1 MLANLGS
8 GWNEIRLELEAL
20 PSTLSKVHRLL
31 HSEPFRLMIP
41 PLRFLGPQINWIFF
55 LGFVA
60 MARDTHAIQSD
71 FERDIA
77 PLIVLRCIE
86 CHNAADSSGGLDL
99 SSYPSII
106 RGGESGS
113 PIAAEPEKSF
123 LFQRVVHAEMPP
135 EKNGKSQALS
145 SEEQSVLRAWIQS
158 GAKWP
163 EGRVLDLYE
172 RTTTKRAG
180 RDWWAWQPIAPS
192 INTISIA
199 IPDAIDQIVQDSL
212 HAHSMT
218 AAPPADRHT
227 LLRRLSFDL
236 TGLPPTAEEI
246 AAFEQDAAPNAYE
259 KIVDQLLA
267 SKHFGERW
275 ARHWLDLAR
284 FAETNGYER
293 DEVKPFA
300 WRYRDW
306 VINAINTDMPYDQFV
321 IEQLAG
327 DEIPNRSQSSVIA
340 TGFLRLG
347 TWDDE
352 PNDPKEYQY
361 DRLEDLVHSTTTAF
375 LAMTV
380 KCARCHDHKF
390 DAIPQTDYYR
400 IASSF
405 WGGPVAQRN
414 REWNGGPNKEEL
426 GFDVLGWTD
435 LTNNPPD
442 LRLLV
447 KGDIHRPMQVVAPG
461 TLTGAPTIART
472 FDGPPADS
480 KTSMRRLQLARWIV
494 DKRNPLTARV
504 IVNRLWQHHFGEGL
518 VRTPDNFGFLGSPPT
533 HPELLDL
540 LASELMAGEWRL
552 KRIHKMIVM
561 SKTYCQSSIHPS
573 ASKYSEL
580 DAANRFWWRA
590 ERRRLDAE
598 QLRDSLLL
606 CSGRLDRSMG
616 GPSFRAPI
624 NDEALEGLSRK
635 GEAYKSS
642 PAEESRRRGVYMF
655 SKRSLAVPM
664 MAVFDSCD
672 TTAPTGRRD
681 VSTVAPQALTLLNNE
696 WVHGESHAMAARVM
710 ASGSDRKQRISAAWR
725 VVLSRE
731 PTDREKDVSIDF
743 VSRWQ
748 STPGSS
754 AGRF

>member
-1 MLANLGS
+1 
-8 GWNEIRLELEAL
+8 
-20 PSTLSKVHRLL
+20 
-31 HSEPFRLMIP
+31 MIP
-41 PLRFLGPQINWIFF
+41 PQRQIKLQIERLLCCSIFA
-55 LGFVA
+55 LA
-60 MARDTHAIQSD
+60 QTILASASD
-71 FERDIA
+71 FEREVA
-77 PLIVLRCIE
+77 PLLVLRCLE
-86 CHNAADSSGGLDL
+86 CHNPVDPSGGLDL
-99 SSYPSII
+99 SNHTSMV

-113 PIAAEPEKSF
+113 PIAVEFESS
-123 LFQRVVHAEMPP
+123 LLLQRVTHGEMPP

-145 SEEQSVLRAWIQS
+145 DEEQSILREWIKA
-158 GAKWP
+158 GASWP
-163 EGRVLDLYE
+163 NGRELDPYE
-172 RTTTKRAG
+172 RTTVKRGG
-180 RDWWAWQPIAPS
+180 RDWWAWQPIAPPVAKAATTS
-192 INTISIA
+192 
-199 IPDAIDQIVQDSL
+199 DAIDSIIRDSL
-212 HAHSMT
+212 KAQNLSP
-218 AAPPADRHT
+218 APPADRRT

-236 TGLPPTAEEI
+236 IGLPPTPEDI

-259 KIVDQLLA
+259 RIVDQLLA

-293 DEVKPFA
+293 DEVKPYA

-306 VINAINTDMPYDQFV
+306 VIEAMNADMPYDQFV
-321 IEQLAG
+321 TEQLAG

-352 PNDPKEYQY
+352 PNDPREYQY
-361 DRLEDLVHSTTTAF
+361 DRLEDMVHTTTTAF

-414 REWNGGPNKEEL
+414 REWNGGPSKEEL

-435 LTNNPPD
+435 LTNNPPE
-442 LRLLV
+442 LRLLA
-447 KGDIHRPMQVVAPG
+447 KGDVHRPLQVVAPG
-461 TLTGAPTIART
+461 SLTGSREIACT
-472 FDGPPADS
+472 FESPLPDS
-480 KTSMRRLQLARWIV
+480 KTSTRRLQLARWIV

-504 IVNRLWQHHFGEGL
+504 VANRLWQHHFGEGL

-573 ASKYSEL
+573 AKSYSDL
-580 DAANRFWWRA
+580 DAANRYWWRA

-598 QLRDSLLL
+598 QLRDSLLT

-616 GPSFRAPI
+616 GPSFKAPI
-624 NDEALEGLSRK
+624 SDEALEGLSRK
-635 GEAYKSS
+635 GDAYKAS
-642 PAEESRRRGVYMF
+642 PADESRRRGVYMF

-696 WVHGESHAMAARVM
+696 WVHGESQAMAERVL
-710 ASGSDRKQRISAAWR
+710 ASCLDREQRISAAWR
-725 VVLSRE
+725 IVLSRE
-731 PTDREKDVSIDF
+731 PTDRERLASMDF
-743 VSRWQ
+743 ITRLQTS
-748 STPGSS
+748 GI
-754 AGRF
+754 AGDNADLLAFAALCHTIVNTNEFIYLD

>member
-1 MLANLGS
+1 
-8 GWNEIRLELEAL
+8 
-20 PSTLSKVHRLL
+20 
-31 HSEPFRLMIP
+31 MIP
-41 PLRFLGPQINWIFF
+41 PLPVLRPQIKWF
-55 LGFVA
+55 LFLCA
-60 MARDTHAIQSD
+60 FALSQKSHAIQID
-71 FERDIA
+71 FEHDVA
-77 PLIVLRCIE
+77 PLIVLRCLE
-86 CHNAADSSGGLDL
+86 CHNSVDPSGGLDL
-99 SSYPSII
+99 SSYPNMI

-113 PIAAEPEKSF
+113 PISSKSEES
-123 LFQRVVHAEMPP
+123 LLLVRVLAAEMPP
-135 EKNGKSQALS
+135 EKNGNSQSLS
-145 SEEQSVLRAWIQS
+145 NEEQLVLREWIQS

-163 EGRVLDLYE
+163 EGRVLDPYE
-172 RTTTKRAG
+172 RTTAKRAG
-180 RDWWAWQPIAPS
+180 RDWWAWQPIASTDTTSPNATS
-192 INTISIA
+192 
-199 IPDAIDQIVQDSL
+199 DAIDVLIGDSL
-212 HAHSMT
+212 NAHHLT
-218 AAPPADRHT
+218 AAPSADRRT

-236 TGLPPTAEEI
+236 VGLPPTAEEI
-246 AAFEQDAAPNAYE
+246 AAFEQDASPNAYE

-306 VINAINTDMPYDQFV
+306 VIDAINSDMPYDQFV
-321 IEQLAG
+321 TEQLAG
-327 DEIPNRSQSSVIA
+327 DEIPNRSESSVIA

-352 PNDPKEYQY
+352 PNDPNEYQY

-414 REWNGGPNKEEL
+414 REWNGGPSKEEL
-426 GFDVLGWTD
+426 GLDVLGWTD
-435 LTNNPPD
+435 LSNTPPD

-447 KGDIHRPMQVVAPG
+447 KGDIHRPLQVVAPG
-461 TLTGAPTIART
+461 TLTGAPAIARA
-472 FDGPPADS
+472 FDGPSADS
-480 KTSMRRLQLARWIV
+480 KTSTRRLQLARWIV

-540 LASELMAGEWRL
+540 LASQLMAGEWRL

-561 SKTYCQSSIHPS
+561 SQTYRQSSIHHL
-573 ASKYSEL
+573 ASEYSEI
-580 DAANRFWWRA
+580 DAANRFWWRS

-616 GPSFRAPI
+616 GPSFKAPI
-624 NDEALEGLSRK
+624 NEEALEGLSRK
-635 GEAYKSS
+635 GDAYQASS
-642 PAEESRRRGVYMF
+642 AEESRRRSVYMF

-696 WVHGESHAMAARVM
+696 WVHGESYAMAAR
-710 ASGSDRKQRISAAWR
+710 AIAAGSDRKQRVLAAWR
-725 VVLSRE
+725 IVLSRE
-731 PTDREKDVSIDF
+731 PTERERDASIEF

-748 STPGSS
+748 STSGSGAGSS
-754 AGRF
+754 DADQELFAIAALCHTLINTNEFIYLD

>member
-1 MLANLGS
+1 MFPPQRQLQLQI
-8 GWNEIRLELEAL
+8 E
-20 PSTLSKVHRLL
+20 RLL
-31 HSEPFRLMIP
+31 CFC
-41 PLRFLGPQINWIFF
+41 IFALAQTTYAF
-55 LGFVA
+55 E
-60 MARDTHAIQSD
+60 SD
-71 FERDIA
+71 FERDVA
-77 PLIVLRCIE
+77 PLLVMRCLE
-86 CHNAADSSGGLDL
+86 CHNAVDPSGGLDL
-99 SSYPSII
+99 STYSSMV

-113 PIAAEPEKSF
+113 PIAIELESS
-123 LFQRVVHAEMPP
+123 LLLQRVMHAEMPP

-145 SEEQSVLRAWIQS
+145 SDEQSLLREWIKS

-163 EGRVLDLYE
+163 NGRVLDPYE

-180 RDWWAWQPIAPS
+180 RDWWAWQPIAPPVATAATTSES
-192 INTISIA
+192 IDSRIR
-199 IPDAIDQIVQDSL
+199 DSL
-212 HAHSMT
+212 TAHNLLP
-218 AAPPADRHT
+218 APPADRRT

-236 TGLPPTAEEI
+236 IGLPPTAEDV
-246 AAFEQDAAPNAYE
+246 AAFEQDAAPDAYE

-275 ARHWLDLAR
+275 ARHWLDLSR

-293 DEVKPFA
+293 DEVKPHA

-306 VINAINTDMPYDQFV
+306 VIEAMNADMPYDQFV

-352 PNDPKEYQY
+352 PNDPSEYQY
-361 DRLEDLVHSTTTAF
+361 DRLEDMVHTTTTAF

-405 WGGPVAQRN
+405 WGGPIGQRN
-414 REWNGGPNKEEL
+414 REWNGGPSKEEL

-435 LTNNPPD
+435 LTNAPPE

-447 KGDIHRPMQVVAPG
+447 KGDIHRPLQVVAPG
-461 TLTGAPTIART
+461 ALTGSPEIARS
-472 FDGPPADS
+472 FDAPPSDS
-480 KTSMRRLQLARWIV
+480 KTSTRRLQLARWIV

-504 IVNRLWQHHFGEGL
+504 VANRLWQHHFGEGL

-573 ASKYSEL
+573 AKSYTEF
-580 DAANRFWWRA
+580 DAANRYWWRA

-598 QLRDSLLL
+598 QLRDSLLV

-616 GPSFRAPI
+616 GPSFKAPI
-624 NDEALEGLSRK
+624 SEEALEGLSRK
-635 GEAYKSS
+635 GEAYKAS
-642 PAEESRRRGVYMF
+642 PADESRRRGVYMF

-672 TTAPTGRRD
+672 TTAPTGKRD

-696 WVHGESHAMAARVM
+696 WVHGESHATAARVL
-710 ASGSDRKQRISAAWR
+710 ASSSDQEQRVSAAWR
-725 VVLSRE
+725 MLLSRD
-731 PTDREKDVSIDF
+731 PSDRERLAAIDF
-743 VSRWQ
+743 ISRLQ
-748 STPGSS
+748 ASGSVGDNS
-754 AGRF
+754 DLRAFAALCHTIVNTNEFIYLD

>member
-1 MLANLGS
+1 
-8 GWNEIRLELEAL
+8 
-20 PSTLSKVHRLL
+20 
-31 HSEPFRLMIP
+31 MIP
-41 PLRFLGPQINWIFF
+41 PLPVLGLQINWF
-55 LGFVA
+55 LFLYAFVL
-60 MARDTHAIQSD
+60 TQKSHAIQGD
-71 FERDIA
+71 FERDVA
-77 PLIVLRCIE
+77 PLIVLRCLE
-86 CHNAADSSGGLDL
+86 CHNSVDPSGGLDL
-99 SSYPSII
+99 SSRPSMIQ
-106 RGGESGS
+106 GGESGS
-113 PIAAEPEKSF
+113 PIRSESEKS
-123 LFQRVVHAEMPP
+123 LLLARVLAAEMPP

-145 SEEQSVLRAWIQS
+145 NEEQLVLREWIQS
-158 GAKWP
+158 GAQWP
-163 EGRVLDLYE
+163 EGRVLDPYE
-172 RTTTKRAG
+172 RTTAKRAG
-180 RDWWAWQPIAPS
+180 RDWWAWQPIALTDRTSPNATS
-192 INTISIA
+192 E
-199 IPDAIDQIVQDSL
+199 AIDLLIRDSL
-212 HAHSMT
+212 DAHQLT
-218 AAPPADRHT
+218 AAPPADRRT
-227 LLRRLSFDL
+227 LLRRLNFDL
-236 TGLPPTAEEI
+236 LGLPPTAEEI
-246 AAFEQDAAPNAYE
+246 AAFEQDASPNAYE

-306 VINAINTDMPYDQFV
+306 VIDAINSDMPYDQFV

-327 DEIPNRSQSSVIA
+327 DEIPNRSESSVIA

-352 PNDPKEYQY
+352 PNDPNEYQY

-400 IASSF
+400 VASSF

-414 REWNGGPNKEEL
+414 REWNGGPSKEEL

-435 LTNNPPD
+435 LTNTPPD

-447 KGDIHRPMQVVAPG
+447 KGDIHRPLQVVAPG
-461 TLTGAPTIART
+461 TLTGAPAIARA
-472 FDGPPADS
+472 FDSPSEDS
-480 KTSMRRLQLARWIV
+480 KTSTRRLQLARWIV
-494 DKRNPLTARV
+494 DKRNPLAARV
-504 IVNRLWQHHFGEGL
+504 MVNRLWQHHFGEGL

-540 LASELMAGEWRL
+540 LASQLMEGEWRL
-552 KRIHKMIVM
+552 KRIHKMILM
-561 SKTYCQSSIHPS
+561 SQTYQQSSIHPL
-573 ASKYSEL
+573 ASGYSEI
-580 DAANRFWWRA
+580 DAANRFWWRS

-616 GPSFRAPI
+616 GPSFKAPI
-624 NDEALEGLSRK
+624 NEEALEGLSRK
-635 GEAYKSS
+635 GDAYKASS
-642 PAEESRRRGVYMF
+642 AEESRRRGVYMF

-696 WVHGESHAMAARVM
+696 WVHSESYAMAAR
-710 ASGSDRKQRISAAWR
+710 AIAAGSDRKQRVAAAWR
-725 VVLSRE
+725 IVLSRE
-731 PTDREKDVSIDF
+731 PTDREKDASIEF

-748 STPGSS
+748 TSSGSGAGSS
-754 AGRF
+754 DADQELFAIAALCHTLINTNEFIYLD